1 MKENRLILF
10 FLVVSQFALSQIKG
24 VVKDSLSGEPVPY
37 VNIWVENET
46 IGTTSEID
54 GSFQLAS
61 PSYKNIVFA
70 ILGYKKKTLKAN
82 QTEIVLLNPTI
93 FDLKEM
99 VIVNKKETKQV
110 EIGIIKNSTFQAFD
124 NGPKVE
130 AKFFPYEKSYS
141 KTRFIKEVTIFTDSR
156 TEKATIKLHF
166 YKVNEGGSPGEEL
179 LIKDYIVTLNKGVIK
194 HKFNLSNLDL
204 EFPQNGLFVAY
215 EKLLIEKN
223 MFNTL
228 AFSKKMQNVGMTQ
241 AVSEELASTLLN
253 MHVNQF
259 ENLLTKNEFC
269 KFEIEIKNE
278 IKKEIDGV
286 RKEIDEVK
294 SELENFVTK
303 KEFYAEMKNLSLNLT
318 IKMGVIMTTGVG
330 ALGLLIKL

>member
-1 MKENRLILF
+1 M
-10 FLVVSQFALSQIKG
+10 
-24 VVKDSLSGEPVPY
+24 
-37 VNIWVENET
+37 
-46 IGTTSEID
+46 
-54 GSFQLAS
+54 
-61 PSYKNIVFA
+61 
-70 ILGYKKKTLKAN
+70 
-82 QTEIVLLNPTI
+82 
-93 FDLKEM
+93 
-99 VIVNKKETKQV
+99 
-110 EIGIIKNSTFQAFD
+110 
-124 NGPKVE
+124 
-130 AKFFPYEKSYS
+130 
-141 KTRFIKEVTIFTDSR
+141 
-156 TEKATIKLHF
+156 
-166 YKVNEGGSPGEEL
+166 
-179 LIKDYIVTLNKGVIK
+179 
-194 HKFNLSNLDL
+194 
-204 EFPQNGLFVAY
+204 QNTP
-215 EKLLIEKN
+215 LIEKN

-253 MHVNQF
+253 IHVNQF
-259 ENLLTKNEFC
+259 ENLLTKNEFY

>member
-1 MKENRLILF
+1 M
-10 FLVVSQFALSQIKG
+10 
-24 VVKDSLSGEPVPY
+24 
-37 VNIWVENET
+37 
-46 IGTTSEID
+46 
-54 GSFQLAS
+54 
-61 PSYKNIVFA
+61 
-70 ILGYKKKTLKAN
+70 
-82 QTEIVLLNPTI
+82 
-93 FDLKEM
+93 
-99 VIVNKKETKQV
+99 
-110 EIGIIKNSTFQAFD
+110 
-124 NGPKVE
+124 
-130 AKFFPYEKSYS
+130 
-141 KTRFIKEVTIFTDSR
+141 
-156 TEKATIKLHF
+156 
-166 YKVNEGGSPGEEL
+166 
-179 LIKDYIVTLNKGVIK
+179 
-194 HKFNLSNLDL
+194 
-204 EFPQNGLFVAY
+204 QNTP
-215 EKLLIEKN
+215 LIEKN

-259 ENLLTKNEFC
+259 ENLLTQNEFC
-269 KFEIEIKNE
+269 KFEIEIKKE